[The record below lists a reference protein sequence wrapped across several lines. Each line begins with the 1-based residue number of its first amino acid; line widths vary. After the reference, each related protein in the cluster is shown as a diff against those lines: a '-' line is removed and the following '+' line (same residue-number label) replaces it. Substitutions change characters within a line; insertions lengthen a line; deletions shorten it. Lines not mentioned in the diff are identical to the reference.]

1 MRRFALSLWVSL
13 GLFLPASS
21 IAGGAP
27 ARPPQ
32 PSVAKRVWTSEEV
45 EALRDKGL
53 ISLIGPESPA
63 EASPTEQ
70 TPPTPEMPAARVP
83 RPVRAQDPEWYQEQ
97 VAMLR
102 SVIALNNA
110 EIHRMRRELS
120 DARYWEPGINLN
132 RENIG
137 ITPQNALEILD
148 ARNQAE
154 LEKIEALWDQA
165 RRNSIPPGALR

>member
-1 MRRFALSLWVSL
+1 MRRLALPLCISL
-13 GLFLPASS
+13 GLLLPAAS

-27 ARPPQ
+27 ARSPQ

-53 ISLIGPESPA
+53 ISLIGPELPA

-70 TPPTPEMPAARVP
+70 TLPTRELSAARVP
-83 RPVRAQDPEWYQEQ
+83 WPVRAKDPEWYQEQ
-97 VAMLR
+97 VTMLR
-102 SVIALNNA
+102 SGIELNNA
-110 EIHRMRRELS
+110 EIRRVRRELS

-148 ARNQAE
+148 ARNHAE
-154 LEKIEALWDQA
+154 LEKLDALWDQA